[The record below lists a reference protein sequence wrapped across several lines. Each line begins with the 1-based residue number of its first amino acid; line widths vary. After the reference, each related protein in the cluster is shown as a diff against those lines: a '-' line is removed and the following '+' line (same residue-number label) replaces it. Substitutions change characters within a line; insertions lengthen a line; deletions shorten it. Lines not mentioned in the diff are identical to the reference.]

1 MNLIQEIIIQQIV
14 YDTDSELLFEF
25 LDLFL
30 CLGLYPARSD
40 AAFWTRRTLFFEFK
54 CEHTFEGFI
63 NSFDYPFNYETET
76 FR

>member
-40 AAFWTRRTLFFEFK
+40 AAF
-54 CEHTFEGFI
+54 
-63 NSFDYPFNYETET
+63 
-76 FR
+76 